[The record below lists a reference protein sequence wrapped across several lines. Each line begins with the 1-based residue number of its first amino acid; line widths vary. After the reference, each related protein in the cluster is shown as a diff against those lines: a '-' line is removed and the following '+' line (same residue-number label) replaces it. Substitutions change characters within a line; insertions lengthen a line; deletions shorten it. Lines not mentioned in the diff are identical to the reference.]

1 MQQQLILTDE
11 WFNSRL
17 IKIEDMQC
25 IQNNKQFYNYT
36 LYDCSVFNKYSL
48 DNYEYN
54 TTHITNDIY
63 NGNIPFLI
71 FGGCYPYNI

>member
-1 MQQQLILTDE
+1 M
-11 WFNSRL
+11 
-17 IKIEDMQC
+17 IKEC
-25 IQNNKQFYNYT
+25 AYAFREKNKQFYNYT
-36 LYDCSVFNKYSL
+36 LYTTVSVFNKYSL

-71 FGGCYPYNI
+71 FD